1 MATDFNCSLPFL
13 CVVDVIMLCRKGYRN
28 KLRSN
33 HFCDDYERWINAFTF
48 YRFLSLRVM
57 QPDMTGCIS
66 VMSLEVENNIII
78 SYAGTFAYDRCRV
91 SIQLVTPPSNP
102 DEPEGPLFSDGQDTA
117 IRQLPKATEDKYTSD
132 VTTRQQEYVLM
143 LSR

>member
-57 QPDMTGCIS
+57 
-66 VMSLEVENNIII
+66 
-78 SYAGTFAYDRCRV
+78 
-91 SIQLVTPPSNP
+91 
-102 DEPEGPLFSDGQDTA
+102 
-117 IRQLPKATEDKYTSD
+117 
-132 VTTRQQEYVLM
+132 
-143 LSR
+143 